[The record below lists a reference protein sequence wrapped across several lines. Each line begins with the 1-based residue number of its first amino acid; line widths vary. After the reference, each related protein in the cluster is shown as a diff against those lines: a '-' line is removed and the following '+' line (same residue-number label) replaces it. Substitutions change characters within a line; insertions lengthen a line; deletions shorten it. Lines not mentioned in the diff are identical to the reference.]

1 MKILRAGIIDKKKLS
16 DSSVHRAAVSLKPIH
31 RNMRCVHK

>member
-1 MKILRAGIIDKKKLS
+1 MKILRAGIIDKKLS